1 MTFTS
6 DPRLIPL
13 EYMMRQVPRYCP
25 DPAIAVTP
33 EYYIGTYG
41 IYLRK
46 LYREPCEASATV
58 PDQLSWE
65 ACLILMAALFQN
77 PKFEKR
83 IQEEILNESEEDK
96 MFYKTHLHR
105 RIFKQAIRERKTEDR
120 VNQAVLYLL
129 TANHIFWNRIKIH
142 VTMEAIRFE
151 NFPMKHCTP
160 EEYTLFCCAKDLYAG
175 TRHITVTD
183 LADPT
188 VVSAEQFR
196 LICTAMTIA
205 RYGLVAKDDPDEKGG
220 CLK

>member
-6 DPRLIPL
+6 NLRLVPL
-13 EYMMRQVPRYCP
+13 EYMMRQVPCYCSEP
-25 DPAIAVTP
+25 SQTLTP

-41 IYLRK
+41 EYLRK
-46 LYREPCEASATV
+46 LYKEPCETSATV

-65 ACLILMAALFQN
+65 ACIILMAAPFQN
-77 PKFEKR
+77 LAFETR
-83 IQEEILNESEEDK
+83 IQNEILNEREENN
-96 MFYKTHLHR
+96 MFYKSHLHR

-129 TANHIFWNRIKIH
+129 TANRTLWNRIKIH
-142 VTMEAIRFE
+142 VTMDAIRFE

-188 VVSAEQFR
+188 VVTAEQFR

-205 RYGLVAKDDPDEKGG
+205 RYGMAAKDDPDEKGVD
-220 CLK
+220 LK

>member
-1 MTFTS
+1 
-6 DPRLIPL
+6 
-13 EYMMRQVPRYCP
+13 MRQVPCYCSEP
-25 DPAIAVTP
+25 SQTLTP

-41 IYLRK
+41 EYLRK
-46 LYREPCEASATV
+46 LYKEPCETSATV

-65 ACLILMAALFQN
+65 ACIILMAAPFQN
-77 PKFEKR
+77 LAFETR
-83 IQEEILNESEEDK
+83 IQNEILNEREENN
-96 MFYKTHLHR
+96 MFYKSHLHR

-129 TANHIFWNRIKIH
+129 TANRTLWNRIKIH
-142 VTMEAIRFE
+142 VTMDAIRFE

-188 VVSAEQFR
+188 VVTAEQFR

-205 RYGLVAKDDPDEKGG
+205 RYGMAAKDDPDEKGVD
-220 CLK
+220 LK

>member
-13 EYMMRQVPRYCP
+13 EYMMQQVPRYRP
-25 DPAIAVTP
+25 DPSQAVTP
-33 EYYIGTYG
+33 DYYIGTYG

-46 LYREPCEASATV
+46 LQNEQCESSATV

-65 ACLILMAALFQN
+65 ACLILMASLFQN
-77 PKFEKR
+77 PTFEKR
-83 IQEEILNESEEDK
+83 IQDEILNESEESK
-96 MFYKTHLHR
+96 MFYKSHLHR
-105 RIFKQAIRERKTEDR
+105 RIFKQAIRERKAEDR
-120 VNQAVLYLL
+120 VVQAVLYLL
-129 TANHIFWNRIKIH
+129 TANRTFWNRIKFH

-160 EEYTLFCCAKDLYAG
+160 EEYTLFCCAKDLYSG

-196 LICTAMTIA
+196 LICNAMTIA
-205 RYGLVAKDDPDEKGG
+205 RYGLVAKDDPDEKGAN
-220 CLK
+220 LK